1 MRTPRYRRG
10 DTGARIPA
18 GFACGILSAAFCLV
32 AHADVDNLRFLG
44 HNEVTRNHLMD
55 AEIVGNRAFIAVGYS
70 QGVEAYDISNPAAPA
85 RRWLSNGPN
94 CWRVNASGDTWLFAF
109 CRREGVVLYDISS
122 PDTVLRVGA
131 YDPPGNREALEGGV
145 LVGATLYT
153 AAHQNGIYAL
163 DFSNPGSPQK
173 VGALALNPSQ
183 AWNVAARDSFLFVA
197 NGRDGLAVVG
207 LQGGMHVSARLE
219 LPGCADD
226 IVLDGNTAVLSL
238 GPAGLATIDIAN
250 PGNPVQ
256 LDAIPTDGCAWGIGV
271 SRHSVICGSWRVLE
285 AFDVTNP
292 ADIRRIGWD
301 NTYVWAHGADIRADS
316 LIAVADWRGMSCY
329 RLGADAGPDI
339 DVNPEIVDFGS
350 VSSSRETLIVVR
362 NTGAAALNVTG
373 TVSPNSIAVSPRSY
387 SVLPGD
393 SQIVTL
399 TASGTNQVRNTIRL
413 SCNDADETLRTFRVY
428 KNNTAYPQIGSVA
441 PDFTLLGTDGLTHSL
456 SENQGRI
463 VYIGFG
469 ASW

>member
-1 MRTPRYRRG
+1 M
-10 DTGARIPA
+10 PA
-18 GFACGILSAAFCLV
+18 GVVCGILSAAFCLL
-32 AHADVDNLRFLG
+32 ARADVDNLRFLG
-44 HNEVTRNHLMD
+44 HNEVNRNHLMD
-55 AEIVGNRAFIAVGYS
+55 AEIVADRAFIAVGFS

-94 CWRVNASGDTWLFAF
+94 CWRVAASGDTWLFAF

-131 YDPPGNREALEGGV
+131 YDPTGSREALEGGV
-145 LVGATLYT
+145 LVGTMLYT

-163 DFSNPGSPQK
+163 DFANPGSPQK
-173 VGALALNPSQ
+173 VGELALSPSQ

-207 LQGGMHVSARLE
+207 IQGGMHVSARLE
-219 LPGCADD
+219 LPGCAND
-226 IVLDGNTAVLSL
+226 IVLDGNVAVLSL
-238 GPAGLATIDIAN
+238 GPAGLVTIDIAN
-250 PGNPVQ
+250 PVNPVL
-256 LDAIPTDGCAWGIGV
+256 LDAISSEGCAWGIGI
-271 SRHSVICGSWRVLE
+271 SRHTVICGSWRVLE
-285 AFDVTNP
+285 AFDIADP
-292 ADIRRIGWD
+292 ADIRRSGWD
-301 NTYVWAHGADIRADS
+301 NSYVWAHGADMRDDS

-329 RLGADAGPDI
+329 RPGPDAGPDI
-339 DVNPEIVDFGS
+339 DVYPEIVDFGS
-350 VSSSRETLIVVR
+350 VSSSRETVVVVR
-362 NTGAAALNVTG
+362 NTGSGALSVSG
-373 TVSPNSIAVSPRSY
+373 TVSPSSIAVSPRSY
-387 SVLPGD
+387 TVLPGD
-393 SQIVTL
+393 SQVVTL

-413 SCNDADETLRTFRVY
+413 SCNDADETLKTFRVY

-456 SENQGRI
+456 SEYEGRV